1 MTTYQ
6 HQSKN
11 VRNTIF
17 LFLLFSTLTTLI
29 GLGVSLVTKNEL
41 YLLGAAGIAVIQG
54 LSGYFFG
61 ENMALAS
68 AGGEKQDLS
77 TSPALY
83 NIVEDLA
90 RIAGIPTPDVYI
102 SADPSANAFAC
113 GRGPGRASICVN
125 QGLLDMLTKAEL
137 EGVLAHEIS
146 HIKNRDILTMTMAMV
161 MSSIIAVICDLGM
174 RFSFFGSNDNDSN
187 SKNPFVM
194 VALVVSFLVAPFLA
208 TLITLAVSRSRE
220 YLADAS
226 AVQITRYPQGLISA
240 LEKISSS
247 PVPASNYSS
256 STNHFYISEPKKE
269 YGQKVSDGW
278 FSTHP
283 AMENRIRALLDQD
296 GLLEK

>member
-11 VRNTIF
+11 IRNTIF

-29 GLGVSLVTKNEL
+29 GLGVSLVTKNEI
-41 YLLGAAGIAVIQG
+41 YLVGAAGIALFQG
-54 LSGYFFG
+54 FSGYFFG

-68 AGGEKQDLS
+68 AGGQKQDLS

-102 SADPSANAFAC
+102 SGDPSANAFAC

-161 MSSIIAVICDLGM
+161 MSSVIAIVCDLGM
-174 RFSFFGSNDNDSN
+174 RASLFSSDKEDNKS
-187 SKNPFVM
+187 NPFTIIF
-194 VALVVSFLVAPFLA
+194 LVISFLVAPFLA
-208 TLITLAVSRSRE
+208 TLLTLAVSRSRE

-247 PVPASNYSS
+247 PVPAHNYSA
-256 STNHFYISEPKKE
+256 STAHFYISEPKKE
-269 YGQKVSDGW
+269 YGEKVKDGW

-283 AMENRIRALLDQD
+283 AMENRIKALLDQD
-296 GLLEK
+296 GLLKK